1 MIDFSYLAK
10 ILRENQT
17 FLITTHVNPDAD
29 AIGSEVALYQILKKL
44 GKTAY
49 IINHSAVPGNLTF
62 LDSDGIIKKY
72 DAEKHSLLFERVDV
86 LAALDLNNPKRLVRM
101 EDGFINSSRTK
112 ICIDHHQNPAAF
124 VNHFFVDA
132 NYSSTG
138 QIIYDLINETG
149 IVALDYDMALPIY
162 AAIMT
167 DTGSFRFDRT
177 TPAIHLIVA
186 RLLEAGVDPSYVYD
200 QIYDQSHFGKIKLLG
215 ESLSSIRL
223 AADNQIAYMVITR
236 EALNRSG
243 VQEAEVD
250 GFVNYCLSIKGVKIG
265 MLFFELKDG
274 IKVSFRSKG
283 KIPVNLLAEEFGGGG
298 HVNAS
303 GIRLPG
309 VSINDHVAAI
319 VEAAEKYLVVEQK

>member
-10 ILRENQT
+10 IIRENHT

-29 AIGSEVALYQILKKL
+29 AIGSEVAFYKILKQL

-49 IINHSAVPGNLTF
+49 IVNHSAVPYNLTF
-62 LDSDGIIKKY
+62 LDTDNVIQKY
-72 DAEKHSLLFERVDV
+72 DAEKHARLLNDVDV

-101 EDGFINSSRTK
+101 EDTFVNSTRTK

-132 NYSSTG
+132 DYSSTG

-149 IVALDYDMALPIY
+149 IVKLDYSTALPIY

-177 TPAIHLIVA
+177 TPAIHMIVA
-186 RLLEAGVDPSYVYD
+186 RLLEAGVDPNYVYD

-223 AADNQIAYMVITR
+223 AADNRIAYMVITR
-236 EALNRSG
+236 EALDRSG
-243 VQEAEVD
+243 AQEAEVD
-250 GFVNYCLSIKGVKIG
+250 GFVNYCLSIRGVKIG

-298 HVNAS
+298 HTNAS
-303 GIRLPG
+303 GIRLAG
-309 VSINDHVAAI
+309 AALNDHVAQI
-319 VEAAEKYLVVEQK
+319 VEAAEKYLTVEQR

>member
-10 ILRENQT
+10 IIRENRT
-17 FLITTHVNPDAD
+17 FVITTHVNPDAD
-29 AIGSEVALYQILKKL
+29 AIGSEVAFYQILKKL

-49 IINHSAVPGNLTF
+49 IVNHSSLPYNLAF
-62 LDSDGIIKKY
+62 LDTENVIRKY
-72 DAEKHSLLFERVDV
+72 DAEKHARLLEDVDV

-101 EDGFINSSRTK
+101 EESFINSSRTK
-112 ICIDHHQNPAAF
+112 ICVDHHQNPAAF
-124 VNHFFVDA
+124 VNHFFVDS

-138 QIIYDLINETG
+138 QIIFDLINDTG
-149 IVALDYDMALPIY
+149 IVALDYDLALPIY

-215 ESLSSIRL
+215 ETLSSIRL

-236 EALNRSG
+236 EALSRSG
-243 VQEAEVD
+243 AQEAEVD
-250 GFVNYCLSIKGVKIG
+250 GFVNYCLSIRGVKIG

-283 KIPVNLLAEEFGGGG
+283 KIPVNLLAEEYGGGG

-303 GIRLPG
+303 GIRLAG
-309 VSINDHVAAI
+309 ASLDDHIAQI
-319 VEAAEKYLVVEQK
+319 VEAAEKYLAVEQK

>member
-1 MIDFSYLAK
+1 MIDFSYLAD
-10 ILRENQT
+10 IIRQNRT

-29 AIGSEVALYQILKKL
+29 AIGSEVAFYKILKKL

-49 IINHSAVPGNLTF
+49 IINHSSLPYNLTF
-62 LDSDGIIKKY
+62 LDKDSVIQKY
-72 DAEKHSLLFERVDV
+72 DAEKHARLLETVDV

-101 EDGFINSSRTK
+101 EDAFVNSSRTK
-112 ICIDHHQNPAAF
+112 ICIDHHQNPASF
-124 VNHFFVDA
+124 VNHYFIDA
-132 NYSSTG
+132 EYSSTG
-138 QIIYDLINETG
+138 QIIYDLINETK
-149 IVALDYDMALPIY
+149 IVELDYEIAMPIY

-177 TPAIHLIVA
+177 TPSIHMIAA
-186 RLLEAGVDPSYVYD
+186 RLLEAGVDPNYVYD

-223 AADNQIAYMVITR
+223 ASDNQIAYMVITR
-236 EALNRSG
+236 DDLNRSG
-243 VQEAEVD
+243 AQEAEVD
-250 GFVNYCLSIKGVKIG
+250 GFVNYCLSIRGVKIG

-303 GIRLPG
+303 GIRLQG
-309 VSINDHVAAI
+309 ASLNEHIQTI
-319 VEAAEKYLVVEQK
+319 VDAAEKYLVVEQK

>member
-10 ILRENQT
+10 IIRENRT

-29 AIGSEVALYQILKKL
+29 AIGSEVAFYQILKKL

-49 IINHSAVPGNLTF
+49 IINHSSLPYNLAF
-62 LDSDGIIKKY
+62 LDHDSVIQKY
-72 DAEKHSLLFERVDV
+72 EAQKHAALLEGVDV
-86 LAALDLNNPKRLVRM
+86 LAALDLNNPKRLVRV
-101 EDGFINSSRTK
+101 EEGFVNSSRTK
-112 ICIDHHQNPAAF
+112 ICIDHHQNPASF
-124 VNHFFVDA
+124 VNHYFVDA
-132 NYSSTG
+132 DYSSTG

-149 IVALDYDMALPIY
+149 IVPLDYDLALPVY

-167 DTGSFRFDRT
+167 DTGSFRFDKT
-177 TPAIHLIVA
+177 TPAIHIIVA
-186 RLLEAGVDPSYVYD
+186 RLLEAGVDPNYVYD

-236 EALNRSG
+236 EALSRSG

-250 GFVNYCLSIKGVKIG
+250 GFVNHCLSIRGVKIG

-303 GIRLPG
+303 GIRLAG
-309 VSINDHVAAI
+309 ATLNEHVQQI
-319 VEAAEKYLVVEQK
+319 VDAAEKYLVVEQK